1 MAVTRSTAARAR
13 LFDLLA
19 LPDDL
24 LLTVAR
30 HALAM
35 EVPAALRLLQTCKAL
50 HGMLRQRVV
59 RWHLC
64 ANSKDPLCH
73 SDFRCRLGC

>member
-1 MAVTRSTAARAR
+1 MTLTRSSAARAR

-24 LLTVAR
+24 LVKVAH

-35 EVPAALRLLQTCKAL
+35 EVPAALRLLQTCRAL
-50 HGMLRQRVV
+50 KVRLDVV
-59 RWHLC
+59 R
-64 ANSKDPLCH
+64 SKK
-73 SDFRCRLGC
+73 FNA